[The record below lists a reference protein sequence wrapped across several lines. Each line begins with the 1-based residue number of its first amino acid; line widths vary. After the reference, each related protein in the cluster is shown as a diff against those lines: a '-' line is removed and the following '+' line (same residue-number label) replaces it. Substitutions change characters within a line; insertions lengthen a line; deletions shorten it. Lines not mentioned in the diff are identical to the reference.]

1 MQIFLPLTNLFHPAF
16 EMISLEENNEDAL
29 IDLVTSAWVFKW
41 GLNLHLLKEHI
52 TTTGTPQKSLKWM
65 HSFTSNH
72 SCHKSM
78 RGIYYIEKT
87 VIKGEVHSKIGTFFS
102 FQQPKTCSM
111 IGHLPKCQNGAVQK
125 NAWPKNTSRK
135 KETTSRNN
143 KPAFKSSCRLPAK
156 LYAELFDVIHTLPG
170 CSVIPRWRHCFSI
183 FTLTL
188 GKDFME
194 FTSALKAEIGEWQI
208 IILSWRRWKEKMSI
222 LEWTSPLVITEISIS
237 EWKMKN

>member
-87 VIKGEVHSKIGTFFS
+87 VIKEKFTQQIGTFFFS
-102 FQQPKTCSM
+102 AAKNLFNDRSLAKMSKWSCTKKCMAKKHKQKERDNKQKQQAGIQIFLSTS
-111 IGHLPKCQNGAVQK
+111 CQ
-125 NAWPKNTSRK
+125 
-135 KETTSRNN
+135 
-143 KPAFKSSCRLPAK
+143 
-156 LYAELFDVIHTLPG
+156 TL
-170 CSVIPRWRHCFSI
+170 RWALWRHPYIAWLLSYSKMTALFFDFHAHFRQGFHGVYKCF
-183 FTLTL
+183 
-188 GKDFME
+188 E
-194 FTSALKAEIGEWQI
+194 
-208 IILSWRRWKEKMSI
+208 SWNWRVTDHYTIMA
-222 LEWTSPLVITEISIS
+222 
-237 EWKMKN
+237 